1 MPSREGLMPA
11 AYGSTESPTLEL
23 EAAVITA
30 WLYKPTG
37 WAFKNCLKVQETAK
51 ANLSLVIAML

>member
-1 MPSREGLMPA
+1 MPA